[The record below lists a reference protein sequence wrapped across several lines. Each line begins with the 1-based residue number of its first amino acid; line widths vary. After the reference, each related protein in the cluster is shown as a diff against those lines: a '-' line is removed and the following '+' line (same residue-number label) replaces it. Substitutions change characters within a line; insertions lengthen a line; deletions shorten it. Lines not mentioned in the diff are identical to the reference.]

1 MENAKQP
8 KAVDILVGRNIRMIR
23 VMRGLSQE
31 KLGEALG
38 VTFQQV
44 QKYEKGSNRVSA
56 STLVGISAALCCN
69 VSDLFSGTDQPNVSP
84 VAQPTH
90 TNEAMR
96 VAGDF
101 DKLSP
106 RVKRA
111 VARFV
116 TSLIGADNDDQ
127 KIAA

>member
-8 KAVDILVGRNIRMIR
+8 KAVDILVGRNIRTIR

-38 VTFQQV
+38 ITFQQI

-56 STLVGISAALCCN
+56 STLVGISAALSCN
-69 VSDLFSGTDQPNVSP
+69 VSDLFSGADQPNASP
-84 VAQPTH
+84 IAQPAY

-96 VAGDF
+96 VAGEF

-116 TSLIGADNDDQ
+116 TSMIGAEDDHQ
-127 KIAA
+127 IAA